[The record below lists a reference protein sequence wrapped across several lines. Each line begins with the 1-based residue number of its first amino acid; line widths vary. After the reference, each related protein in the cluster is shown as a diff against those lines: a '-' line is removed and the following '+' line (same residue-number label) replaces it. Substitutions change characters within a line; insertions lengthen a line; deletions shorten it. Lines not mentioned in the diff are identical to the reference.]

1 MAPPKAGLK
10 NGLKN
15 GLKAVGQAVSK
26 AQFVNVPL
34 LRTPMS
40 YTVWLTRLLNTPRNL
55 KTAAR
60 CVKSDIDELY
70 HQQASKQFKN
80 QSELLKKAL
89 AEVSITLM
97 GVSSPLTHGVD
108 HYKSQ

>member
-1 MAPPKAGLK
+1 
-10 NGLKN
+10 
-15 GLKAVGQAVSK
+15 
-26 AQFVNVPL
+26 
-34 LRTPMS
+34 
-40 YTVWLTRLLNTPRNL
+40 LNTPRNL

-89 AEVSITLM
+89 AEVSVTFDGIMIATDTY
-97 GVSSPLTHGVD
+97 GRPLQEPVRMPENVLKLGGIV
-108 HYKSQ
+108 